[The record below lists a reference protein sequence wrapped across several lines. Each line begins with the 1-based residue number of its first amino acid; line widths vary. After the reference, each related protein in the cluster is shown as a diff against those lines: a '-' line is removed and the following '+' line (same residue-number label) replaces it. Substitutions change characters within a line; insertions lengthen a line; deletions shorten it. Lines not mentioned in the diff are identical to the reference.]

1 MSQQIRDISEVPAI
15 EVITT
20 AAVHLMSAAAVKL
33 GLAAEEN
40 AEELKDLD
48 EARKLITALA
58 GLVTAA
64 APEIGSQ
71 HAGPLRDGL
80 RSLQLA
86 FREESIIPDAPG
98 KGPGEKYTGAGQLG
112 SPAAHK
118 QHATAGGPHRSAR
131 RRRVNAP
138 AFTASPQPGSTAV
151 RRRQSR
157 PRGAGA
163 AAPVPEAEHDAGR
176 PTATNPAEGPM
187 PSMKT
192 PASGAPSATPPVSA
206 EPYQPMASPRRPSST
221 RSATFS
227 EADDSTG
234 AHSRPGSSESR
245 HRVQVSCAKPIGMVR
260 AAMPSSSRIGETG
273 RCMAP

>member
-1 MSQQIRDISEVPAI
+1 MIPREYSRLTRVGENSACKLKTNSTERYRLNARGAAGSLFRLWTSAENNDIQLVCDKLTSMSTPDSNSHVYQPADAQADVSQQIRDISEVPAI

-86 FREESIIPDAPG
+86 FREESAIPDAPG
-98 KGPGEKYTGAGQLG
+98 KGPGEKYTG
-112 SPAAHK
+112 P
-118 QHATAGGPHRSAR
+118 
-131 RRRVNAP
+131 VN
-138 AFTASPQPGSTAV
+138 
-151 RRRQSR
+151 
-157 PRGAGA
+157 
-163 AAPVPEAEHDAGR
+163 
-176 PTATNPAEGPM
+176 
-187 PSMKT
+187 
-192 PASGAPSATPPVSA
+192 
-206 EPYQPMASPRRPSST
+206 
-221 RSATFS
+221 
-227 EADDSTG
+227 
-234 AHSRPGSSESR
+234 
-245 HRVQVSCAKPIGMVR
+245 
-260 AAMPSSSRIGETG
+260 
-273 RCMAP
+273 